1 MDILKICK
9 SSQTFKC
16 YVTILLTTG
25 WMRLKAFFVLL
36 HPFLLIFMPTYA
48 SMHFFR
54 WMLFFLQQTQ
64 TVVSYVF
71 FSKPTH
77 SCLQASV
84 RLLLFRRGFFLVLR
98 TNSVKVHQTRQTH
111 ASLDIPTW
119 FPNCHLCLWPCC
131 YCLHLQTQYAVQ
143 H

>member
-1 MDILKICK
+1 MLCN
-9 SSQTFKC
+9 
-16 YVTILLTTG
+16 YILLTTG
-25 WMRLKAFFVLL
+25 WMRLKAIFCVVASFSSEIHANLCKHTFFG
-36 HPFLLIFMPTYA
+36 
-48 SMHFFR
+48 
-54 WMLFFLQQTQ
+54 WMLFFLLQTQ

-131 YCLHLQTQYAVQ
+131 YCIHLQTQYAVQ